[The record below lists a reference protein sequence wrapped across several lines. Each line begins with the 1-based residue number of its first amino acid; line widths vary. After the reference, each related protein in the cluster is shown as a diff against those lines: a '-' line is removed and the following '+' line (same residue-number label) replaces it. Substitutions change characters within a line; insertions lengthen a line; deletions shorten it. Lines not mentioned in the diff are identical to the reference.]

1 MLAPRPAADAASEK
15 TTADA
20 ASETIAAIAAFMRAG
35 SLEATRP
42 AAQDIAALKAAAP
55 PGTHIYLSAV
65 LTRPQEEVVAQA
77 AAVRAA
83 GLEPVPHL
91 AVRNFPT
98 SDALRRFLDRLAGE
112 AGVRRLLVIAGD
124 RAEPA
129 GPFRGALEAIDSGL
143 ITRSGITAIGIS
155 GYPDGHPRIA
165 DHELERVL
173 AAKLEAAAQTGLDV
187 SIVTQ
192 FCLEAAPIIAW
203 VRRLR
208 AHGIDHPVRV
218 GLAGPTSLTALMRYA
233 RRCGVRASTQGLAR
247 NAGLIKHLLGA
258 AAPDATIRALI
269 DANRDGELGDI
280 APHLFSF
287 GGIGATARWAAGAAA
302 GRVTLDRDGF
312 AVAAD

>member
-1 MLAPRPAADAASEK
+1 MGVAMLAPRPPADAA
-15 TTADA
+15 TDA
-20 ASETIAAIAAFMRAG
+20 IATIAAFMRAG

-42 AAQDIAALKAAAP
+42 NAEDVAALKSAVT
-55 PGTHIYLSAV
+55 PGTCIYLSAV

-91 AVRNFPT
+91 AVRNFA
-98 SDALRRFLDRLAGE
+98 SADALRRFLDRLAGE

-143 ITRSGITAIGIS
+143 IARSGITEIGIS

-173 AAKLEAAAQTGLDV
+173 AAKLEAAEQTGLAV
-187 SIVTQ
+187 NIVTQ
-192 FCLEAAPIIAW
+192 FSLDAGPIVAW

-208 AHGIDHPVRV
+208 AHGIDHPVRI
-218 GLAGPTSLTALMRYA
+218 GLAGPTSLTTLMRYA

-258 AAPDATIRALI
+258 TAPDATIRALI
-269 DANRDGELGDI
+269 EANRDGELGDV

-302 GRVTLDRDGF
+302 GRLKPDRDGF
-312 AVAAD
+312 AVEE

>member
-1 MLAPRPAADAASEK
+1 MLAPRS
-15 TTADA
+15 TADTA
-20 ASETIAAIAAFMRAG
+20 FETAAAIAAYMRAG

-42 AAQDIAALKAAAP
+42 DASDVAALKAAAA
-55 PGTHIYLSAV
+55 PGMHVYLSAV

-77 AAVRAA
+77 RAVRDA

-91 AVRNFPT
+91 AVRNFG
-98 SDALRRFLDRLAGE
+98 SADALRNFLDRLNGE

-143 ITRSGITAIGIS
+143 ITRSGIEAIGIS

-165 DHELERVL
+165 EHELERVL
-173 AAKLEAAAQTGLDV
+173 VAKLEAAQQTGLRV
-187 SIVTQ
+187 AVVTQ

-203 VRRLR
+203 LRRLR
-208 AHGIDHPVRV
+208 DHGVDHPVRV
-218 GLAGPTSLTALMRYA
+218 GLAGPTSLSTLMRYA
-233 RRCGVRASTQGLAR
+233 RRCGVRTSARGLAR

-258 AAPDATIRALI
+258 AAPDGIVRALTG
-269 DANRDGELGDI
+269 ANRDGELGDI

-287 GGIGATARWAAGAAA
+287 GGIGATARWAASVAA
-302 GRVTLDRDGF
+302 GKITLDREGF
-312 AVAAD
+312 AVQAS

>member
-1 MLAPRPAADAASEK
+1 MGVAMLAPRPPADAAS
-15 TTADA
+15 D
-20 ASETIAAIAAFMRAG
+20 TIAAVGAFMRAG

-42 AAQDIAALKAAAP
+42 NADDVAALKRTVA
-55 PGTHIYLSAV
+55 PGTHVYLSAV

-77 AAVRAA
+77 AALRAA

-91 AVRNFPT
+91 AVRNFA
-98 SDALRRFLDRLAGE
+98 SADALRRFLDRLAGE

-143 ITRSGITAIGIS
+143 ITRSGITEIGMS

-173 AAKLEAAAQTGLDV
+173 AAKLEAAEQTGLAV
-187 SIVTQ
+187 NIVTQ
-192 FCLEAAPIIAW
+192 FCLEAGPIIAW

-218 GLAGPTSLTALMRYA
+218 GLAGPTSLTTLMRYA
-233 RRCGVRASTQGLAR
+233 RRCGVRAATQGLAR

-258 AAPDATIRALI
+258 AAPDGAIRALI
-269 DANRDGELGDI
+269 EANRDGELGDI

-287 GGIGATARWAAGAAA
+287 GGIGATARWAAAAAA
-302 GRVTLDRDGF
+302 GRFVLDRPDGF
-312 AVAAD
+312 QVTPPG